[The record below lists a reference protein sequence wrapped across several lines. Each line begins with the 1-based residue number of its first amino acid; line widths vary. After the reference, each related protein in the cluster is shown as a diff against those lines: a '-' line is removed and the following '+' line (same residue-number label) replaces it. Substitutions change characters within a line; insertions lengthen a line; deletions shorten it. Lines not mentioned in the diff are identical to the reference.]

1 MNIFSVAMFGLV
13 AAILALT
20 LKKYSPETSLAITIG
35 AGVLIFGYILLTLL
49 PVIRQVLAVAQLSE
63 QVSQGIQVLL
73 KALGIC
79 YITQLAAD
87 TCKDAGQ
94 QAIATKVE
102 LAGKVA
108 VLAIAM
114 PMLGTIAGLMDDLIF

>member
-1 MNIFSVAMFGLV
+1 M
-13 AAILALT
+13 
-20 LKKYSPETSLAITIG
+20 
-35 AGVLIFGYILLTLL
+35 
-49 PVIRQVLAVAQLSE
+49 AQLSE

>member
-73 KALGIC
+73 KARGIC